1 MRGRA
6 RCNVRSF
13 VGYNRISSLPAGC
26 ALPNL
31 AALYAQGNGLDAL
44 PEWVR
49 GRTAADLLAGR
60 P

>member
-1 MRGRA
+1 
-6 RCNVRSF
+6 VRSF

-31 AALYAQGNGLDAL
+31 AALFAQGNVLDAL